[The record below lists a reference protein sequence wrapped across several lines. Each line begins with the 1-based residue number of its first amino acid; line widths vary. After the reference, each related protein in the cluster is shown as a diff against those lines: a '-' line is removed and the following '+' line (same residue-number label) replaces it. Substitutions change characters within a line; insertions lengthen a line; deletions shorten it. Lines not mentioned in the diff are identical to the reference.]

1 MKKGLLMLM
10 TAFGAW
16 TAWSQCPAGQVEVV
30 IQMQTDAWPYENY
43 WQLVPSGNLCGTGVL
58 FEGANFNVGCEAVA
72 ADDGPEGYP
81 ANAIVTE
88 GPFCLDPGAYDI
100 IFADSY
106 GDGGLQFEVVVD
118 GVSWAAFSGTN
129 FGNTFTFN
137 TTQSNLIPG
146 DSPCGALE
154 LFPDQEGLLM
164 NNSNATASIGEI
176 APNGLECSTPGSW
189 CEGNVTQSIWVE
201 LMFQPN
207 QAYVISTCDATNGV
221 DTQLALWKTSDCSDW
236 SSFVLVSSNDDMAG
250 GCDVG
255 DPYASEMTVS
265 CLDSNFRYFIQVDG
279 WEGATGNIFI
289 NANSSTVEYQLSAM
303 VIPVWCPLNKGE
315 IPSGYIQPYIEG
327 MGVDAQYTWSSNIGF
342 VSDNWAIANLAPGVY
357 TVEINTTCW
366 SGSGTYEV
374 TEPSWWNIT
383 PTITP
388 PSCANTP
395 DGAISLGITGGTAPY
410 STVWTDEGGVAIPGG
425 ELMGQPAGTYSA
437 NITDDRGCVYV
448 QNFQLQSNG
457 ELNFQLGAIND
468 LCINDVYSLEA
479 PLYDGAI
486 YQWSNGNTNPNLEII
501 AEEWGVGDHTVSVT
515 IMTADGCIGFDE
527 MTFTVNNCI
536 GVDEISK
543 FKGVYPNPIQDV
555 CTLWTGDA
563 TDWRLMD
570 VQGRVIAQYNLQ
582 KNQYV
587 QLDLSDICTTGFY
600 LLKSNNDEYK
610 IVVE

>member
-1 MKKGLLMLM
+1 MKKGLLMLI
-10 TAFGAW
+10 AVFSAW
-16 TAWSQCPAGQVEVV
+16 KSWGQCPSGQMEVV

-43 WQLVPSGNLCGTGVL
+43 WQLVPSGNPCGTGVL

-106 GDGGLQFEVVVD
+106 GDGGLQFEVLVN

-137 TTQSNLIPG
+137 TTQSNLISG

-154 LFPDQEGLLM
+154 LFPDQEGLMM
-164 NNSNATASIGEI
+164 NNANATASIGEI
-176 APNGLECSTPGSW
+176 APNGLECGVPGSW
-189 CEGNVTQSIWVE
+189 CEGNVTQSLWVE

-207 QAYVISTCDATNGV
+207 QAYVISTCDTENGV
-221 DTQLALWKTSDCSDW
+221 DTQLALWKSSNCSDW
-236 SSFVLVSSNDDMAG
+236 STFQLVSSNDDMAG
-250 GCDVG
+250 GCAVG
-255 DPYASEMTVS
+255 EFYASQMTIS
-265 CLDSNFRYFIQVDG
+265 CLDTNYRYFIQVDG
-279 WEGATGNIFI
+279 WDGATGNIFL
-289 NANSSTVEYQLSAM
+289 NATSTNPNYALDALVL
-303 VIPVWCPLNKGE
+303 PVWCPVNKGDT
-315 IPSGYIQPYIEG
+315 PTGYIQPFIQDLG
-327 MGVDAQYTWSSNIGF
+327 LDASFSWTSNTGF
-342 VSDNWAIANLAPGVY
+342 VSNEWAIQDLPSGIY
-357 TVEINTTCW
+357 TVEVNSNCW
-366 SGSGTYEV
+366 SGSATFEV
-374 TEPSWWNIT
+374 TEPSWWNAT

-388 PSCANTP
+388 PSCSNTP
-395 DGAISLGITGGTAPY
+395 DGAITLEISGGTGPY
-410 STVWTDEGGVAIPGG
+410 NTVWTDADGVAIPGG
-425 ELMGQPAGTYSA
+425 DLMDQPAGTYTA

-457 ELNFQLGAIND
+457 ELNVQLGAIND
-468 LCINDVYSLEA
+468 LCINDIYSLEA
-479 PLYDGAI
+479 PFYDGAI
-486 YQWSNGNTNPNLEII
+486 YQWSNGNTSPNLEII

-527 MTFTVNNCI
+527 ITFTVNNCI

-570 VQGRVIAQYNLQ
+570 VQGRLMAQFIFP
-582 KNQYV
+582 KNQFV
-587 QLDLSDICTTGFY
+587 QLNMSDICMPGFY
-600 LLKSNNDEYK
+600 LLKSNNDEFK

>member
-1 MKKGLLMLM
+1 MLM
-10 TAFGAW
+10 TAIGAW
-16 TAWSQCPAGQVEVV
+16 KAWSQCPAGQVEVV
-30 IQMQTDAWPYENY
+30 IQMQTDEWPYENY
-43 WQLVPSGNLCGTGVL
+43 WQLVPSGNPCGTGVL

-207 QAYVISTCDATNGV
+207 QAYRISTCDATNGV
-221 DTQLALWKTSDCSDW
+221 DTQMALWKTDDCSDW
-236 SSFVLVSSNDDMAG
+236 NSFVLVSSNDDMPG
-250 GCDVG
+250 GCG
-255 DPYASEMTVS
+255 NGEYYASELTVS
-265 CLDSNFRYFIQVDG
+265 CLDTNYRYFVQLDG

-289 NANSSTVEYQLSAM
+289 NAFSTAVNYQLNAL

-315 IPSGYIQPYIEG
+315 TPTGYIQPYIED

-342 VSDNWAIANLAPGVY
+342 VSDAWSIDNLVPGVY
-357 TVEINTTCW
+357 TVEVNTACW

-374 TEPSWWNIT
+374 TEPLWWNIT
-383 PTITP
+383 PTITS

-395 DGAISLGITGGTAPY
+395 DGAITLDIVGGTAPY
-410 STVWTDEGGVAIPGG
+410 STVWTDANGVTLPGSG
-425 ELMGQPAGTYSA
+425 LIDQAAGTYTA
-437 NITDDRGCVYV
+437 NITDDRGCVFV

-457 ELNFQLGAIND
+457 ELNVQLGAIND
-468 LCINDVYSLEA
+468 LCINDIYSLEA
-479 PLYDGAI
+479 PFYDGAI
-486 YQWSNGNTNPNLEII
+486 YQWSNGNNSPNLEII

-515 IMTADGCIGFDE
+515 IVTADGCVGFDE
-527 MTFTVNNCI
+527 MTFTVSSCI

-543 FKGVYPNPIQDV
+543 FTGVYPNPIQDV

-570 VQGRVIAQYNLQ
+570 VQGRVIAQYYLQ

-600 LLKSNNDEYK
+600 LLKSNNYEYK